1 MIGLN
6 RRRERSALPV
16 GLLGASWSHV
26 DLLLIG
32 LAGTVKIAVI
42 SIVLGVLVGM
52 VLALMRLSANGWLHI
67 PATAFVEFYRNT
79 PPIVHF
85 FWFFYALPIVIGLN
99 LDPYRGGGAG
109 VVDAVGRVL
118 CRGVPRRHRLDRTRP
133 VGGGARAGH
142 DAPQAMLRGSIVPQ
156 ALRRM
161 VAPFV
166 ERSFELTK
174 TTALA
179 STLAYAEL
187 LYQAQQVNS
196 ITFRPMEV
204 YTTIAVMYF
213 LLLFAASSLARI
225 GERRLTR
232 IG

>member
-1 MIGLN
+1 M
-6 RRRERSALPV
+6 RYQWDF
-16 GLLGASWSHV
+16 GAVWSHF
-26 DLLLIG
+26 DLLLMG

-42 SIVLGVLVGM
+42 SIVLGVIVGM
-52 VLALMRLSANGWLHI
+52 VLALMRLSHRRGFRA

-85 FWFFYALPIVIGLN
+85 FWFFYALPILIGLN
-99 LDPYRGGGAG
+99 LDPYAAAVLALSTQSGAFYAEVFRGGI
-109 VVDAVGRVL
+109 VSIE
-118 CRGVPRRHRLDRTRP
+118 RGQWEA
-133 VGGGARAGH
+133 ARALGMT
-142 DAPQAMLRGSIVPQ
+142 QRNVLRRIVIPQ

-204 YTTIAVMYF
+204 YTVIAVMYF
-213 LLLFAASSLARI
+213 LLLFTASSLARVAEQHLSRV
-225 GERRLTR
+225 G
-232 IG
+232 

>member
-1 MIGLN
+1 MRYHWDFNAVFSHFDMLV
-6 RRRERSALPV
+6 V
-16 GLLGASWSHV
+16 GL
-26 DLLLIG
+26 I
-32 LAGTVKIAVI
+32 GTVKLAAVSIAF
-42 SIVLGVLVGM
+42 GVVVGF
-52 VLALMRLSANGWLHI
+52 VVALMRMSPRRVLRT

-85 FWFFYALPIVIGLN
+85 FWYFYALPILIGVSLEPFVAAV
-99 LDPYRGGGAG
+99 LALSTQSGAFYAEVFRGGIVSIERGQWEGAKALG
-109 VVDAVGRVL
+109 MNHRTAL
-118 CRGVPRRHRLDRTRP
+118 RRIIL
-133 VGGGARAGH
+133 
-142 DAPQAMLRGSIVPQ
+142 PQ

-179 STLAYAEL
+179 SSLAYAEL
-187 LYQAQQVNS
+187 LYQAMQVNS

-213 LLLFAASSLARI
+213 IVLFAASNAMRVVEYRLARA
-225 GERRLTR
+225 G
-232 IG
+232 

>member
-1 MIGLN
+1 MRYQWDFAAVWGHLDM
-6 RRRERSALPV
+6 
-16 GLLGASWSHV
+16 LLV
-26 DLLLIG
+26 G

-42 SIVLGVLVGM
+42 SIVFGVVVGA
-52 VLALMRLSANGWLHI
+52 VLASMRLSPNRWLRA

-99 LDPYRGGGAG
+99 LDPYAAAVLALSTQSGAFYADVFRGGIASIERGQWEGAQALG
-109 VVDAVGRVL
+109 MTKAAAMRRV
-118 CRGVPRRHRLDRTRP
+118 
-133 VGGGARAGH
+133 
-142 DAPQAMLRGSIVPQ
+142 IVPQ

-161 VAPFV
+161 IAPFI

-196 ITFRPMEV
+196 ITYRPMET
-204 YTTIAVMYF
+204 YTTIAAMYF
-213 LLLFAASSLARI
+213 ILLFAASTLARMA
-225 GERRLTR
+225 ERRLSR
-232 IG
+232 VGH

>member
-1 MIGLN
+1 MNYQWDFSGVFKYGDML
-6 RRRERSALPV
+6 LL
-16 GLLGASWSHV
+16 GLL
-26 DLLLIG
+26 
-32 LAGTVKIAVI
+32 GTVKIAVV
-42 SIVLGVLVGM
+42 SIVLGVLVGLI
-52 VLALMRLSANGWLHI
+52 VALMRLSANPWARR

-85 FWFFYALPIVIGLN
+85 FWFFYALPIVIGLS
-99 LDPYRGGGAG
+99 LDPFVAAVLALSTQSGAFYAEVFRGGVVSIERGQWEGAKALG
-109 VVDAVGRVL
+109 MNYRMMMTRV
-118 CRGVPRRHRLDRTRP
+118 
-133 VGGGARAGH
+133 
-142 DAPQAMLRGSIVPQ
+142 IVPQ

-187 LYQAQQVNS
+187 LYQAMQVNS

-204 YTTIAVMYF
+204 YTSVAILYF
-213 LLLFAASSLARI
+213 VVLFAASSVMRVV
-225 GERRLTR
+225 EQRLTR

>member
-1 MIGLN
+1 M
-6 RRRERSALPV
+6 RYQWDFSAV
-16 GLLGASWSHV
+16 WSHI

-32 LAGTVKIAVI
+32 LWGTVRIAAI
-42 SIVLGVLVGM
+42 SIILGVIVGAL
-52 VLALMRLSANGWLHI
+52 LASMRLSPNRWLRG

-85 FWFFYALPIVIGLN
+85 FWFFYALPIVIGLS
-99 LDPYRGGGAG
+99 LDPYAAAVLALSTQSGAFYAEVFRGGITSVERGQWEGAQALG
-109 VVDAVGRVL
+109 MSRNAAM
-118 CRGVPRRHRLDRTRP
+118 RR
-133 VGGGARAGH
+133 
-142 DAPQAMLRGSIVPQ
+142 IIIPQ

-161 VAPFV
+161 VAPFI

-196 ITFRPMEV
+196 ITYRPMEV

-213 LLLFAASSLARI
+213 LLLFTTSMLARI
-225 GERRLTR
+225 TERRLSQV
-232 IG
+232 G